1 MKLTK
6 IISLAFIP
14 LFLGGC
20 WDKVEID
27 RKSFI
32 STIAIDVSENIGKEE
47 ELKKINPSDE
57 FQSKGVN
64 KLKITF
70 GFPDISELGVNKGS
84 SAKEKFITTECYS
97 MQNGI
102 VNMASR
108 TSRSIYTSHTKL
120 LIISSDL
127 LHYPETFKEVMD
139 YFQRNPNINKKM
151 KVVVA
156 NGESKNYVSYEP
168 LMEKNIESYING
180 LTENSNRNAS
190 ILPMTLNELLIL
202 LNQNG
207 NAIIPSID
215 YDKLEDQVFLSGLA
229 MIKDFEMV
237 GSLDP
242 IETSGLAILRGKM
255 KGGNKVV
262 FIDGNPVDFEIDG
275 INRKV
280 SIVEI
285 NDDSFKAK
293 INIVLEGQLKNFQMG
308 KSVIEKGT
316 IKQIE
321 GNFNSSIEKE
331 CEKIARITQENFS
344 IDPIGIREMI
354 KKYHPKEWKKIEK
367 NWDEVYKNSIIDIS
381 VATNIRRYGIIK

>member
-47 ELKKINPSDE
+47 ALKNINASDE
-57 FQSKGVN
+57 FQSKGIN
-64 KLKITF
+64 KLKVTF
-70 GFPDISELGVNKGS
+70 GFPDISELGVDKGS
-84 SAKEKFITTECYS
+84 SAKEKFITTDCYS
-97 MQNGI
+97 IQNGI
-102 VNMASR
+102 VNMASK

-127 LHYPETFKEVMD
+127 LSYPETFKEVMD
-139 YFQRNPNINKKM
+139 YFDRNPNINRKM

-156 NGESKNYVSYEP
+156 NGESENYVSYEP

-202 LNQNG
+202 LQQNG

-215 YDKLEDQVFLSGLA
+215 YDKIQDEIFLSGLT
-229 MIKDFEMV
+229 MIKDFKIV

-255 KGGNKVV
+255 KGGNKVI
-262 FIDGNPVDFEIDG
+262 FIDGHPVDFEIDG

-280 SIVEI
+280 NIVEI
-285 NDDSFKAK
+285 NDDSVKVK
-293 INIVLEGQLKNFQMG
+293 INIVLEGQLKNLQMG
-308 KSVIEKGT
+308 ERVIENET
-316 IKQIE
+316 IKKIE
-321 GNFNSSIEKE
+321 ENFNSSIEKE
-331 CEKIARITQENFS
+331 CEKIARITQEKFS

-354 KKYHPKEWKKIEK
+354 KKYHPKEWKKMEED
-367 NWDEVYKNSIIDIS
+367 WDEVYKNSIIDVS
-381 VATNIRRYGIIK
+381 VVTNIRRIGIIK

>member
-6 IISLAFIP
+6 IISLAVIP

-32 STIAIDVSENIGKEE
+32 STIAIDVSENISKEE
-47 ELKKINPSDE
+47 ELKKINASDE
-57 FQSKGVN
+57 FQSKGIN
-64 KLKITF
+64 KLKVTF
-70 GFPDISELGVNKGS
+70 GFPDISELGVDKGS
-84 SAKEKFITTECYS
+84 SAKEKFITTDCYS
-97 MQNGI
+97 IQNGI
-102 VNMASR
+102 VNMASK

-127 LHYPETFKEVMD
+127 LNYPETFKEVMD
-139 YFQRNPNINKKM
+139 YFDRNPNINKKM

-156 NGESKNYVSYEP
+156 NGESENYVSYEP

-202 LNQNG
+202 LQQNG

-215 YDKLEDQVFLSGLA
+215 YDKMQDEIFLSGLT
-229 MIKDFEMV
+229 MIKDFQIV
-237 GSLDP
+237 GNLDP

-255 KGGNKVV
+255 KGGNKVI
-262 FIDGNPVDFEIDG
+262 FIDGHPVDFQIDG

-280 SIVEI
+280 NIVEI
-285 NDDSFKAK
+285 NDDSVKVK
-293 INIVLEGQLKNFQMG
+293 IDIVLEGQLKNMQMG
-308 KSVIEKGT
+308 ESVIEKET
-316 IKQIE
+316 IKEIE

-331 CEKIARITQENFS
+331 CEKIARITQEKFS

-354 KKYHPKEWKKIEK
+354 KKYHPKEWKEMEE
-367 NWDEVYKNSIIDIS
+367 NWDEVYKNSIIDVS
-381 VATNIRRYGIIK
+381 VVSNIRRIGIIK